1 MKETWQVWSLLHRKY
16 IELVEANMRQDVGRE
31 KLSHFVKTLEFMIY
45 DVCGTQGVLAL
56 SNTNIFGG
64 VNSANAT
71 YAPHTTVGAINCSH
85 PCAYSAYSTLLCHSQ
100 CRVCVVG
107 QGFLT

>member
-1 MKETWQVWSLLHRKY
+1 M
-16 IELVEANMRQDVGRE
+16 GRE
-31 KLSHFVKTLEFMIY
+31 KLSHFVKTLEFMIRLLSFQFEGPSV
-45 DVCGTQGVLAL
+45 VCGTQVVLAL
-56 SNTNIFGG
+56 STTNICGG

-85 PCAYSAYSTLLCHSQ
+85 PCAYSAYSTHLRHSQ
-100 CRVCVVG
+100 RCVYVVG